1 MKSVRMPPQIAWPLA
16 LVGAA
21 AVLVVGYWVL
31 GLSLL
36 FSGLAAV
43 LVFVALYLILDPR
56 TEKEVQLDDYGMQ
69 ARASMRK
76 TLDDLRSID
85 QMMRNIPP
93 GPVQQQVA
101 SITAL
106 GRTLMAQV
114 EQKRPNELLSAAAAL
129 DYRTQKLQEALGV
142 YSDIV
147 RDPRKQGQAKY
158 ADVSQRI
165 ATKTLPAVEQWL
177 SNNVDRLNAGDILQL
192 EVNLDQLEASQYES
206 LK

>member
-1 MKSVRMPPQIAWPLA
+1 MKSLHMPPQIAWPVA

-21 AVLVVGYWVL
+21 AVLVVGNWVL
-31 GLSLL
+31 GLGLL

-56 TEKEVQLDDYGMQ
+56 TEKEVQTDDYGMQ

-147 RDPRKQGQAKY
+147 RDPRKQAQAKY
-158 ADVSQRI
+158 ADVTQRI